1 MEKRFYKS
9 TTDKKLAG
17 VCAGVAEYFE
27 VDPTLVRL
35 IWVVFTFAG
44 GAGILAYII
53 AAIIMPEAP
62 TGSQPVKRKK
72 KPQNQPHA
80 VKDNG
85 EESIT
90 EIQDDQ
96 EHDYAEDHVEDYS
109 AEDLNDYADETND
122 DEFYEVDEVD
132 KKKDD
137 KNSMV
142 LGVALILIGLM
153 FFSRNFFKW
162 FWIDFSYLWPILLI
176 LLGVVL
182 VVNKRK

>member
-9 TTDKKLAG
+9 RTDKKLAG

-44 GAGILAYII
+44 GAGVLAYII

-62 TGSQPVKRKK
+62 TGTTSVNRKK
-72 KPQNQPHA
+72 KTTNQPHPRN
-80 VKDNG
+80 DSD
-85 EESIT
+85 EISIT
-90 EIQDDQ
+90 EIDEDQ
-96 EHDYAEDHVEDYS
+96 SAEHEGSVEDEEAVY
-109 AEDLNDYADETND
+109 DE
-122 DEFYEVDEVD
+122 EAYEVEETG
-132 KKKDD
+132 KEKDD
-137 KNSMV
+137 KNSML
-142 LGVALILIGLM
+142 LGAALIFIGLM

-176 LLGVVL
+176 LLGVVM

>member
-9 TTDKKLAG
+9 RTDKKLAG

-62 TGSQPVKRKK
+62 TGTPPVNRKK
-72 KPQNQPHA
+72 KTKNQQHTMNHSDE
-80 VKDNG
+80 V
-85 EESIT
+85 SI
-90 EIQDDQ
+90 
-96 EHDYAEDHVEDYS
+96 V
-109 AEDLNDYADETND
+109 
-122 DEFYEVDEVD
+122 EVDEDQDTPYEGFEDEKETVYEEAYD
-132 KKKDD
+132 QAEEPEKEEGD

-142 LGVALILIGLM
+142 LGAALILIGLM

-176 LLGVVL
+176 LLGVVM

>member
-9 TTDKKLAG
+9 RTDKKLAG

-44 GAGILAYII
+44 GAGVLAYII

-62 TGSQPVKRKK
+62 TGTPPITRKK
-72 KPQNQPHA
+72 KTNNQPHPRN
-80 VKDNG
+80 DSD
-85 EESIT
+85 EISIT
-90 EIQDDQ
+90 EIDEDQ
-96 EHDYAEDHVEDYS
+96 NPAYEGSEGPEEGEEAVYEE
-109 AEDLNDYADETND
+109 EP
-122 DEFYEVDEVD
+122 YEVEETG
-132 KKKDD
+132 KEKDD
-137 KNSMV
+137 KNSMI
-142 LGVALILIGLM
+142 LGAALIFIGLM

-176 LLGVVL
+176 LLGVVM

>member
-9 TTDKKLAG
+9 RTDKKLAG

-44 GAGILAYII
+44 GAGVLAYII

-62 TGSQPVKRKK
+62 TGTPPESRKK
-72 KPQNQPHA
+72 KTTNQPHPRNNS
-80 VKDNG
+80 D
-85 EESIT
+85 EISIT
-90 EIQDDQ
+90 EIDEDQSAAYEGAEQD
-96 EHDYAEDHVEDYS
+96 EEEVYEE
-109 AEDLNDYADETND
+109 EP
-122 DEFYEVDEVD
+122 YEVAETS
-132 KKKDD
+132 KEKDD

-142 LGVALILIGLM
+142 LGAALILIGLM

-176 LLGVVL
+176 LLGVVM

>member
-9 TTDKKLAG
+9 RTDKKLAG

-44 GAGILAYII
+44 GAGVLAYII

-62 TGSQPVKRKK
+62 TGTPPVNRKK
-72 KPQNQPHA
+72 KTHHQPHPRNNN
-80 VKDNG
+80 D
-85 EESIT
+85 EISIT
-90 EIQDDQ
+90 EIDEEQGAAY
-96 EHDYAEDHVEDYS
+96 EGLEEDEEAVYE
-109 AEDLNDYADETND
+109 EEP
-122 DEFYEVDEVD
+122 YEVEETG
-132 KKKDD
+132 KEKDD

-142 LGVALILIGLM
+142 LGAALILIGLM

-176 LLGVVL
+176 LLGVVM

>member
-1 MEKRFYKS
+1 MKMEKRFYKS
-9 TTDKKLAG
+9 KTDKKLAG

-62 TGSQPVKRKK
+62 TGSQPIIRKK
-72 KPQNQPHA
+72 KSENQPHPMN
-80 VKDNG
+80 DNG
-85 EESIT
+85 EVSIT
-90 EIQDDQ
+90 EI
-96 EHDYAEDHVEDYS
+96 E
-109 AEDLNDYADETND
+109 EDLDQDYVDELADEYVD
-122 DEFYEVDEVD
+122 EASEDEFYETEEVD

>member
-9 TTDKKLAG
+9 KTDKKLAG

-62 TGSQPVKRKK
+62 TGSKTTTRKK
-72 KPQNQPHA
+72 KSDNRPHP
-80 VKDNG
+80 KNDNG
-85 EESIT
+85 EVSIT
-90 EIQDDQ
+90 EIEEAPEHEYVDDDVN
-96 EHDYAEDHVEDYS
+96 EYVDAYE
-109 AEDLNDYADETND
+109 DETEED
-122 DEFYEVDEVD
+122 AFYEVEEVD

-137 KNSMV
+137 KNSVV
-142 LGVALILIGLM
+142 LGAALILIGLM

>member
-1 MEKRFYKS
+1 MKMEKRFYKS
-9 TTDKKLAG
+9 KTDKKLAG

-62 TGSQPVKRKK
+62 TGSQPIKRKK
-72 KPQNQPHA
+72 KSENQPHPMN
-80 VKDNG
+80 DNG
-85 EESIT
+85 EVSIT
-90 EIQDDQ
+90 EI
-96 EHDYAEDHVEDYS
+96 E
-109 AEDLNDYADETND
+109 EDLDQDYVDELADEYVD
-122 DEFYEVDEVD
+122 EASEDEFYETEEVD

>member
-9 TTDKKLAG
+9 KTDKKLAG

-72 KPQNQPHA
+72 KSENQPHPMN
-80 VKDNG
+80 DNG

-90 EIQDDQ
+90 EIEEDPD
-96 EHDYAEDHVEDYS
+96 HDYENGYDDEYDDEYVEDPT
-109 AEDLNDYADETND
+109 E
-122 DEFYEVDEVD
+122 DEFYEVEKVD

-142 LGVALILIGLM
+142 LGVALIFIGLM